1 MSTNPGAR
9 PNLPAFTTIASV
21 IKDRLAVMPLIAR
34 RDAIE
39 SALIGAL
46 YYVRTGDSAQAKHI
60 ATGKAATAAR
70 LLKQACTESTT
81 NSSGR
86 A

>member
-1 MSTNPGAR
+1 MSTNPGAK
-9 PNLPAFTTIASV
+9 PNLPAFTSIARV
-21 IKDRLAVMPLIAR
+21 IKDRLAPMPSIER

-46 YYVRTGDSAQAKHI
+46 YHVRTGDTVQAKHI
-60 ATGKAATAAR
+60 ATGKAVTAAR
-70 LLKQACTESTT
+70 LLKQACAESTS
-81 NSSGR
+81 SSGR